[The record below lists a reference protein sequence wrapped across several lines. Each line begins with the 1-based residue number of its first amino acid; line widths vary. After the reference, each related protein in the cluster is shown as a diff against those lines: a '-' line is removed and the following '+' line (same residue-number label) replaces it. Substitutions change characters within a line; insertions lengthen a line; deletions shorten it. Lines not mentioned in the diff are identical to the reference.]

1 MVKNFNHQKTI
12 GIVGSS
18 PDAQSFILEAN
29 RLGFKTYHLC
39 RTESEMNA
47 WYGADKAFIGSFD
60 DDTIRDEFLM
70 QCDLL
75 VYFDY
80 SLNATQIEEA
90 RKSVVIPQ
98 GDDLLSFARDLVL
111 QKAFKESLS
120 VNIAPYETV
129 VTQEDIKE
137 GLRSIGYP
145 AVLRRNYLNP
155 DHNNQSF
162 FIYEEEDIQKASKLL
177 KYGTCV
183 LESWIV
189 TDDELSISVVKT
201 ASGAI
206 KTFPVVKKS
215 YRNDRLSNV
224 QVPVRID
231 QDIIDE
237 IERVARLIAD
247 NIQFIGAVSIDFV
260 VSPAQ
265 ALYVGNIYPFPNI
278 LSRYS
283 EKNKTLSVV
292 ESHLRAI
299 ASLPLPEEIK
309 DEGTYV
315 FAPFYM
321 DQAETINKLITIYPN
336 WKFVFYPIVKK
347 EELDTKEAVGHII
360 IETTDVQ
367 KTLSLLKNNEL

>member
-18 PDAQSFILEAN
+18 PDAQSFILGAN

-60 DDTIRDEFLM
+60 NDTIRDEFLM

-98 GDDLLSFARDLVL
+98 GDDLLSFARDRVL

-162 FIYEEEDIQKASKLL
+162 FIYEEEDIQEASKLL

-206 KTFPVVKKS
+206 KTFPVVKKA

-278 LSRYS
+278 FSRYS

-292 ESHLRAI
+292 EAHLRAI
-299 ASLPLPEEIK
+299 ASLPLPEEIVN
-309 DEGTYV
+309 DGTYV
-315 FAPFYM
+315 YVPFYM

-360 IETTDVQ
+360 IETNDMQ
-367 KTLSLLKNNEL
+367 KTLALLKNNEL